1 MRRIVPP
8 ILALL
13 SVLALADAA
22 VARSWPHDD
31 SDDVFSRRYRGADE
45 VRDDDDRGRGRGRS
59 EEDDDHQGGGSHDSG
74 GSSSG
79 GSSDKTSD
87 GGKSKSGN
95 ASGDADDR
103 FGK

>member
-1 MRRIVPP
+1 MRRIVLT
-8 ILALL
+8 ILTSL

-22 VARSWPHDD
+22 SARSWPHDD

-45 VRDDDDRGRGRGRS
+45 VRDDDDRGRGRDRS
-59 EEDDDHQGGGSHDSG
+59 DEGGDEHGGGSHDSG

-79 GSSDKTSD
+79 GSSDKTSG
-87 GGKSKSGN
+87 GGKSKGGN
-95 ASGDADDR
+95 ASGDVDDR